1 MGERT
6 CGQVG
11 TQLSEV
17 LTLFFLSETM
27 ASSNLELEWGGG
39 HFQRILEK
47 QQEFEAALGNKCA
60 SLTEPRGVTFVQR
73 VERKEREF
81 PNPHS
86 RCNCQHS

>member
-17 LTLFFLSETM
+17 LTLFLLSENKQQPRARM
-27 ASSNLELEWGGG
+27 GSRE
-39 HFQRILEK
+39 HFQRVLEK
-47 QQEFEAALGNKCA
+47 QHEFEAALGNKCA
-60 SLTEPRGVTFVQR
+60 SLTEPQGVPFGQR

-86 RCNCQHS
+86 RCHCPRS